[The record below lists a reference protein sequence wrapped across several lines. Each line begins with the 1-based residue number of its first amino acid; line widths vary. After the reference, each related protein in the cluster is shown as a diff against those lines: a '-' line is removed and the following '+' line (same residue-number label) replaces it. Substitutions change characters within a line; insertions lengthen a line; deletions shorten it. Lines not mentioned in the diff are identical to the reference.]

1 MSFFPRKSTLAAT
14 LTAAALLLPAL
25 PAAAQSWAG
34 KGRLQGEVKTADGK
48 PVAGAKVTLRK
59 GDGPVDPKADGPKP
73 VMTNDRGKWSVLGL
87 TQGAWGV
94 LIEKEGLETS
104 EGQVQVNEFGINP
117 PVRVTLA
124 AGAAPAPAAAAQQQ
138 PAAPNAADQWGEQAA
153 ASIDRGNTLLQQE
166 KFAEARAE
174 YEKALAGL
182 EPANHPPVLRG
193 IARTYYQE
201 KKADQAIAILKKAL
215 EIKPDDLESLRLISN
230 LLVAEGREQ
239 EAQTYMARLP
249 QGESVDPAT
258 LLNVGIKAYN
268 EGKLQDALAQFDRVA
283 KENPNLADAFYYRG
297 LAHLGLNK
305 SAEAKADFQK
315 ALELDPRHPKAAEIK
330 DFIASL

>member
-14 LTAAALLLPAL
+14 LAAGIATALLLPAL

-34 KGRLQGEVKTADGK
+34 KGRLQGEVTTSDGK

-73 VMTNDRGKWSVLGL
+73 VMTNDRGKWSILGL

-94 LIEKEGLETS
+94 LIEKDGLQTS
-104 EGQVQVNEFGINP
+104 EGRVQVNEFGINP

-124 AGAAPAPAAAAQQQ
+124 AGAAPAPAAPAQQK
-138 PAAPNAADQWGEQAA
+138 PAAPSAGEQAL
-153 ASIDRGNTLLQQE
+153 ASIERGNTLLQQE
-166 KFAEARAE
+166 KLAEARAE

-182 EPANHPPVLRG
+182 EAVNHPPILRG

-201 KKADQAIAILKKAL
+201 KKVDQAIATLKTAL

-239 EAQTYMARLP
+239 EAKEYMARLP
-249 QGESVDPAT
+249 QGETVDPTT
-258 LLNVGIKAYN
+258 LLNAGIKAFN
-268 EGKLQDALAQFDRVA
+268 DGNLPEALAQFDRVA
-283 KENPNLADAFYYRG
+283 KENPKLADAFYYRG
-297 LAHLGLNK
+297 LAYLGQGK

-315 ALELDPRHPKAAEIK
+315 VLELDPKHPKAAEVK
-330 DFIASL
+330 DFIAGL